1 MTPANP
7 IVRRVLRWAVF
18 GSFAIVC
25 TFAAA
30 QPRYGLSPEV
40 LSVFNR
46 WVLATCVGDEERALI
61 EEMRRYREPLSA
73 AFRKAIVDGPPPE
86 ALRDARTAAEER
98 YAARAKFPLDEY
110 KIEGVSKQDL
120 DRFRR
125 TSRQAYVDDQVR
137 RFATGYRANAVAGL
151 GIVAGPASREVL
163 SRIANSRGDPL
174 APAARE
180 ALKAADRP

>member
-1 MTPANP
+1 MTPANL
-7 IVRRVLRWAVF
+7 VLRSLLRWVVV
-18 GSFAIVC
+18 GSVAMAC
-25 TFAAA
+25 TFAVA

-40 LSVFNR
+40 LSIFNR

-61 EEMRRYREPLSA
+61 EEMRKYPEPLAA

-86 ALRDARTAAEER
+86 ALREARAAAEER
-98 YAARAKFPLDEY
+98 YAARANFPLDEY

-125 TSRQAYVDDQVR
+125 TSRQTYVDDQVR

-151 GIVAGPASREVL
+151 GIVAGPGAREAL
-163 SRIANSRGDPL
+163 SRIAGSRGDPL

>member
-1 MTPANP
+1 MTSADLL
-7 IVRRVLRWAVF
+7 RRVARWTVA
-18 GSFAIVC
+18 GILALAC
-25 TFAAA
+25 AAASA
-30 QPRYGLSPEV
+30 QPRYGLPPEV
-40 LSVFNR
+40 LAVFDR
-46 WVLATCVGDEERALI
+46 WVLATCVGGEERALI
-61 EEMRRYREPLSA
+61 EEMQRYREPLTG
-73 AFRKAIVDGPPPE
+73 AFRKAIVNGPPPE
-86 ALRDARTAAEER
+86 ALRDARAAAEER

-151 GIVAGPASREVL
+151 GIVAGSASRETL
-163 SRIANSRGDPL
+163 TRIANNRNDPL

-180 ALKAADRP
+180 VLKVADRP